1 MKERD
6 DLKRDLFLLPVGTT
20 RLLVL
25 LLLLCSGGRT
35 ALAAGLPAGVA
46 ISPTHGLIMS
56 EKALDSLPP
65 WKTAVLSEEKPQPG
79 TRNDRVVY
87 SSRNSDPDSD
97 FMLFTPVCVYF
108 QVWNRTLRPDIN
120 PGGGSWGQP
129 PMSVMPANGCFDQ
142 PVYLMRSE
150 YEQLGGPTQFN
161 AQRNWFGYLIYPA
174 AKAFVYVRTFPGKTP
189 SALWGKWTLDS
200 IARAAESDNFLKD
213 RNAEF
218 HFDLAKF
225 IEAIGQM
232 APGTPTLQAA
242 YKYGFYSPD
251 FYAAAGVDASLLLVP
266 VGRAGRAGKVVY
278 GSLMAGTIGISAY
291 NFRYAQTDQD
301 KLKAVLDIVV
311 CLSMA
316 HNVLRSAKPKRGLLP
331 PDGAPERG
339 VFEDLIGS
347 PPTKPPIAIA
357 CNMSRPLGGLP
368 SVAGRFDT
376 PYKFLTEGLRD
387 SGLSDQVKN
396 FILGSDRY
404 KKLLPILEKNQQFI
418 HWNDVD
424 PGLLTAWMDSNGHL
438 QMRSTTTWL
447 LAYRDLWHEVLHT
460 EIDRVQFLAGKAKF
474 IAKEKLDDFIKAN
487 LHLLDDEAF
496 VWADCAELVQEIE
509 DHLAPG
515 EAGFRINGVDRAA
528 GEHTAMKTMMEE
540 APKTRSWQLLK
551 EYLWEDE
558 GYQTQ
563 FETTLKKIFNR
574 YSTEQLFM
582 DVDGAP
588 FVHRFG
594 QRLLP

>member
-1 MKERD
+1 MKERHD
-6 DLKRDLFLLPVGTT
+6 VTRDLLLPAVT
-20 RLLVL
+20 RRLVL
-25 LLLLCSGGRT
+25 LLLLCCGGRT

-56 EKALDSLPP
+56 EKALDALPP

-142 PVYLMRSE
+142 PVYLMRNE

-174 AKAFVYVRTFPGKTP
+174 VKAFVYVRTFPAKSP
-189 SALWGKWTLDS
+189 SPIWGKWTLDS
-200 IARAAESDNFLKD
+200 IARAAESNNYLKD

-218 HFDLAKF
+218 HFDLAKL

-242 YKYGFYSPD
+242 YKYGFYSRE

-266 VGRAGRAGKVVY
+266 VGRAGRAGKAIY
-278 GSLMAGTIGISAY
+278 GSLLAGTIGISAY
-291 NFRYAQTDQD
+291 NFRVAQTDPE
-301 KLKAVLDIVV
+301 KLKAVLDIVM

-331 PDGAPERG
+331 PDGPPER
-339 VFEDLIGS
+339 VIFEDLIGS
-347 PPTKPPIAIA
+347 PPTKQPIAIA

-368 SVAGRFDT
+368 SVAGRFPT
-376 PYKFLTEGLRD
+376 PYEFLTKGID
-387 SGLSDQVKN
+387 QAGLSDKLKTYIQ
-396 FILGSDRY
+396 GSDRY
-404 KKLLPILEKNQQFI
+404 KKLLPIVEKNQQFI
-418 HWNDVD
+418 HWNDID
-424 PGLLTAWMDSNGHL
+424 PGLFTAWMDSNGHL
-438 QMRSTTTWL
+438 QLRSTTTWL

-474 IAKEKLDDFIKAN
+474 IAREKVDDFVATN
-487 LHLLDDEAF
+487 LHLLDEEAF
-496 VWADCAELVQEIE
+496 VWADCAELVREIE
-509 DHLAPG
+509 DHLAAG

-528 GEHTAMKTMMEE
+528 GEHAAMEAMMEE

-551 EYLWEDE
+551 EYLWETE
-558 GYQTQ
+558 GYQKQ
-563 FETTLKKIFNR
+563 YETTLKNIFNR
-574 YSTEQLFM
+574 YSTEDLFM
-582 DVDGAP
+582 SLDGTP
-588 FVHRFG
+588 WVHRFG
-594 QRLLP
+594 QRILP